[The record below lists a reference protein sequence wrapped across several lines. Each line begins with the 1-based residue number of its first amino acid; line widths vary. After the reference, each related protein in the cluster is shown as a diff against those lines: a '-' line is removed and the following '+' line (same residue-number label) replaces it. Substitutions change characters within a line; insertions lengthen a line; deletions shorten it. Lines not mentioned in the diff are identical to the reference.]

1 MIIYHYVFRYFFIMK
16 TNITYLILAVIT
28 TICISC
34 ESHNQPEEQYGF
46 VTYTLSST
54 TTIEQSGTPPESS
67 VATYDRTTT
76 TGKKGQMTAGNST
89 RLELKGWDGCTIK
102 RVELQMHSNTRSGA
116 GSLSLVIGNDTLWQI
131 DNQPFSDKSWAG
143 EYSTDWRTVAIS
155 TNTLVKKNECIE
167 INISATENSLY
178 INSYTIYYDPPVVP
192 QCYTVTFYTG
202 LDTCPF
208 TFTQSA
214 PDEPLILPI
223 LQDTAKWYFLGWTEV
238 EVLDNQLITPLL
250 SAGDTYLPRKNMTLW
265 SVYSNHRENKAVSE
279 YISGQYAIAMYN
291 EYTDMEEKG
300 ILMNGYVQ
308 NGVVSTQPVWLQRNS
323 DGVYCIY
330 STLKENVL
338 YDVQFYEDSTVSIMH
353 DDTKGMIGY
362 KGNKL
367 FTIDTLWQYRVLEED
382 GSLAIYYPYD
392 DKYYALYMGLKTIGN
407 INLTVAYSQEI
418 NIPIWCKFG
427 LWLFPKVEITT
438 WPFGKY
444 DNITNIVRPDGA
456 DEPFFR
462 FGI

>member
-1 MIIYHYVFRYFFIMK
+1 MIIYHYVFRYSFIMK

-34 ESHNQPEEQYGF
+34 ESHNQPEVQDGSSILKA
-46 VTYTLSST
+46 TYTLTST
-54 TTIEQSGTPPESS
+54 TTVKQSGTAPESS
-67 VATYDRTTT
+67 SAIYERTANR
-76 TGKKGQMTAGNST
+76 GQKGQMTAGNST
-89 RLELKGWDGCTIK
+89 RLELRGWDDYIIK
-102 RVELQMHSNTRSGA
+102 EVELQMHSNMKSGA
-116 GSLSLVIGNDTLWQI
+116 GSLSVVVGMDTLWKI

-143 EYSTDWRTVAIS
+143 EYT
-155 TNTLVKKNECIE
+155 TNWLPITRSMNTIVEENECIE
-167 INISATENSLY
+167 INISATKNSLY
-178 INSYTIYYDPPVVP
+178 INSYTIYYAVP
-192 QCYTVTFYTG
+192 QCYTVTFHTG
-202 LDTCPF
+202 LDTCPVPLI
-208 TFTQSA
+208 QSA
-214 PDEPLILPI
+214 PDKPLILPAW
-223 LQDTAKWYFLGWTEV
+223 QDTAEWYFLGWSEE
-238 EVLDNQLITPLL
+238 EVLENQLTIPLL

-265 SVYSNHRENKAVSE
+265 SVYSNQRENKAVSE
-279 YISGQYAIAMYN
+279 YISGQYAIAKYN
-291 EYTDMEEKG
+291 DYIDMEEKG

-367 FTIDTLWQYRVLEED
+367 FTIDTLWQYRVLED
-382 GSLAIYYPYD
+382 GSLAIYYPYED
-392 DKYYALYMGLKTIGN
+392 NYYALYMGFPQKKR
-407 INLTVAYSQEI
+407 VAYSEQI
-418 NIPIWCKFG
+418 DIAKWRKFG

-444 DNITNIVRPDGA
+444 DNITNIVRPNGA

>member
-1 MIIYHYVFRYFFIMK
+1 MIIYHYVFRYSFIMK

-34 ESHNQPEEQYGF
+34 ESHNQPEEQHGF

-54 TTIEQSGTPPESS
+54 TKIEQSGTPPESS
-67 VATYDRTTT
+67 SAIYERTAN
-76 TGKKGQMTAGNST
+76 TGQKGQMTAGNST

-131 DNQPFSDKSWAG
+131 NNQPFSDKSWAG
-143 EYSTDWRTVAIS
+143 EYSTDWLPITRS
-155 TNTLVKKNECIE
+155 MNTIVKEKECIE

-208 TFTQSA
+208 TLTQSA

-250 SAGDTYLPRKNMTLW
+250 SAGDTYLPRKNTTLW
-265 SVYSNHRENKAVSE
+265 SVYSNQRENSAISE
-279 YISGQYAIAMYN
+279 YVSGQYAIAMCN
-291 EYTDMEEKG
+291 VVEGDDMV
-300 ILMNGYVQ
+300 MDGYVQ
-308 NGVVSTQPVWLQRNS
+308 ENGFISTQPVKLMRNH
-323 DGVYCIY
+323 DGAYCIQ
-330 STLKENVL
+330 SMLPEDVF
-338 YDVQFYEDSTVSIMH
+338 YDVQFYEDSTVRIMH
-353 DDTKGMIGY
+353 HDTKRMIGY
-362 KGNKL
+362 KGEKL

-392 DKYYALYMGLKTIGN
+392 DKYYALYMGFPQKKR
-407 INLTVAYSQEI
+407 VAYSEHI
-418 NIPIWCKFG
+418 DIAKWSKFG

-444 DNITNIVRPDGA
+444 DYVTNIVRPVSA

>member
-1 MIIYHYVFRYFFIMK
+1 MIIYHYVFRYSFIMK

-34 ESHNQPEEQYGF
+34 ESHNQPEVQDGSSILKA
-46 VTYTLSST
+46 TYTLTST
-54 TTIEQSGTPPESS
+54 TTVKQSGTAPESS
-67 VATYDRTTT
+67 VATYERTSS
-76 TGKKGQMTAGNST
+76 TGQKGQMTAGNST
-89 RLELKGWDGCTIK
+89 RLELRGWDDYIIK
-102 RVELQMHSNTRSGA
+102 EVELQMRSNMKSGA
-116 GSLSLVIGNDTLWQI
+116 GSLSVVVGIDTLWKI
-131 DNQPFSDKSWAG
+131 DNQPFSDDVWAG
-143 EYSTDWRTVAIS
+143 NYSTDWLSIAKS
-155 TNTLVKKNECIE
+155 MNTLVEENECIE

-178 INSYTIYYDPPVVP
+178 INSYTIYYAVP
-192 QCYTVTFYTG
+192 QCYTVTFHTG
-202 LDTCPF
+202 LDTCPPPL
-208 TFTQSA
+208 TQSA
-214 PDEPLILPI
+214 PDKPLILPAW
-223 LQDTAKWYFLGWTEV
+223 QDTAEWYFLGWTEV

-265 SVYSNHRENKAVSE
+265 SVYSNQRENKAVSE

-291 EYTDMEEKG
+291 DYTDIEEKG

-367 FTIDTLWQYRVLEED
+367 FTIDTLWQYRVLED
-382 GSLAIYYPYD
+382 GSLAIYYPYED
-392 DKYYALYMGLKTIGN
+392 NYYALYMGFQQQKI
-407 INLTVAYSQEI
+407 VAYAQRIDVANWRSS
-418 NIPIWCKFG
+418 G

-444 DNITNIVRPDGA
+444 DNITNIVRPNGA